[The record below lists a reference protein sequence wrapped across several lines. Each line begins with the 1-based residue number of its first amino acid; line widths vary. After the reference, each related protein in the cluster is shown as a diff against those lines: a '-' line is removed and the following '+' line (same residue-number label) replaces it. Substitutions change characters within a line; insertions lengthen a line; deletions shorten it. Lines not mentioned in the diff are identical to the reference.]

1 MTDEK
6 FSFKFVREDRVTK
19 EVTNLDG
26 LVNLLLTFSL
36 TLLPHWCKTSSPYL
50 EPVSNY

>member
-36 TLLPHWCKTSSPYL
+36 TLLPHWCNIASSDL
-50 EPVSNY
+50 ESVPNY